1 MEATEGIR
9 RRASLV
15 LSAGAQQQT
24 APVQQGPWFL
34 FETVPYDSR
43 KERKVALPVI

>member
-15 LSAGAQQQT
+15 PSAGAQQET
-24 APVQQGPWFL
+24 APVQQFL